1 MASIQLF
8 ARMVRNPENWS
19 RPPEPWIGL
28 PSGCLHDLG
37 DSHSCPS
44 LFRVSGNDELITV
57 AAALNLALEKVRR
70 YTFLIIDDQ
79 TASACGKSPVAQ
91 AGATGSAEADLMHCQ
106 LLDMSAGELT
116 SFLQAVYDSCGGNP
130 PVGDELSVGRLALR
144 QVEVAARLNEWHRS
158 GKHTLKDSLLADVAK
173 LTRVAT

>member
-57 AAALNLALEKVRR
+57 AAALNLGLRKVQGH
-70 YTFLIIDDQ
+70 TFLMMDDQ
-79 TASACGKSPVAQ
+79 TASACGKAPVAQ
-91 AGATGSAEADLMHCQ
+91 AGTTGNPEADLMHFQ
-106 LLDMSAGELT
+106 LLDLSAGELA
-116 SFLQAVYDSCGGNP
+116 SFLQAVYDKCGGNP
-130 PVGDELSVGRLALR
+130 PTGDVLSVGRFALR
-144 QVEVAARLNEWHRS
+144 QVEVAARLNKWHRS
-158 GKHTLKDSLLADVAK
+158 GRHILKDRLLADVEK